1 MPAYLE
7 SFKLADRSGL
17 DTRKLWKVCLLATFV
32 SVIVTFWAFLDLS
45 YKWGGPGA
53 WRGNLAY
60 NVIERLLKQP
70 AGADG
75 TFVDFDGDG
84 FSLQWV
90 DGVFG
95 GALAFDGADDWV
107 EIPGVIV
114 DTVDWS
120 MGCWANPGE
129 EQNTWANIMSSHVDF
144 KGVSF
149 ETFDDTKN
157 LIGVAMGNG
166 ETWGGGDFLEIAFNE
181 WNHMVYTRSGDQAI
195 WYLNGEIDSETTL
208 DSDDPVVATTENF
221 RLGNW
226 ILGGKGRVWNGSL
239 DEGFIF
245 ERALSQDEI
254 RDIMNN
260 GVSGTATAVNPA
272 DKTSVT
278 WGQIKSQY

>member
-1 MPAYLE
+1 MNTVIAKSALLCLGVL
-7 SFKLADRSGL
+7 FLA
-17 DTRKLWKVCLLATFV
+17 LAITNVGQAVDMTNVV
-32 SVIVTFWAFLDLS
+32 SVWPLDEGS
-45 YKWGGPGA
+45 GETVSDA
-53 WRGNLAY
+53 SGN
-60 NVIERLLKQP
+60 V
-70 AGADG
+70 ADG

-84 FSLQWV
+84 ISLQWV

-95 GALAFDGADDWV
+95 GALAFDGTDDWV

-129 EQNTWANIMSSHVDF
+129 EQNTWTNIMSSHVDF

-149 ETFDDTKN
+149 ETFDATGN

-166 ETWGGGDFLEIAFNE
+166 ETWGGGDFLEIEFNE
-181 WNHMVYTRSGDQAI
+181 WNHMVYTRSGDHAI

-208 DSDDPVVATTENF
+208 DSDKPVVATTENF

-226 ILGGKGRVWNGSL
+226 ILGGKGRVWNGLL
-239 DEGFIF
+239 DEAFIF

-260 GVSGTATAVNPA
+260 GVLGTGTAVNPA